1 MEFIRLL
8 RAEGRKM
15 RRTLLPAIH
24 WCIPVA
30 VSLLFLAYY
39 SFAPWS
45 VGDMVSGYV
54 EILGIA
60 LPLLGSI
67 ICGISV
73 ELEAGNHFQVMLGVV
88 RGRKRALAAKWL
100 ALLGMELFALAL
112 AVGIFGAG
120 FRFLGKEKIPLKL
133 WLAVTG
139 LLWFGSLLL
148 YLWHLFLN
156 FRFSKTVS
164 MGIGMTESLLSA
176 LFLTGLGDG
185 SWQYVPASYSAR
197 GSLEVLR
204 IYFTEYGGKEISGE
218 YMRQF
223 CVNLLI
229 TVVLCAIIFLW
240 FQYYEGRA
248 CDD

>member
-8 RAEGRKM
+8 RAEYRKM
-15 RRTLLPAIH
+15 HRTILPAIH
-24 WCIPVA
+24 CVIPVA

-39 SFAPWS
+39 RFAPWNS
-45 VGDMVSGYV
+45 SEMLSGYV
-54 EILGIA
+54 EVLGIA
-60 LPLLGSI
+60 LPLLISI
-67 ICGISV
+67 ICAIAV
-73 ELEAGNHFQVMLGVV
+73 DMEAGNHFQVMLGVV
-88 RGRKRALAAKWL
+88 RGRKRVLGAKWL

-112 AVGIFGAG
+112 AVGSFGVG
-120 FRFLGKEKIPLKL
+120 FGFLGKQNIPPEW
-133 WLAVTG
+133 WLIIIG
-139 LLWFGSLLL
+139 LLWFGSFLL

-156 FRFSKTVS
+156 LQFSKTVS
-164 MGIGMTESLLSA
+164 MGVGMGESLISA

-185 SWQYVPASYSAR
+185 RWQYVPGSYSAR

-204 IYFTEYGGKEISGE
+204 IWFAESGGKEILGGF
-218 YMRQF
+218 MKHF

-240 FQYYEGRA
+240 FQFYEGRA